1 MKLPFEEWTIEK
13 HFSRNVSKLFGEAF
27 ICYKGAAYRA
37 SLLFSYLGFLTLIKE
52 IIIKST
58 KPTAIPQGRW
68 DDIIRKLQSDE
79 SWEKAVYEE
88 IINSSSPIFNIND
101 DLRQQV
107 KYWKDRRN
115 DCAHFKTNEIESH
128 HTESFWSFV
137 RSNLLKITVEGG
149 KESLL
154 NKFDRHF
161 DQTFT
166 PPDADFS
173 PIVKEIDDSVEAGE
187 LTSFWE
193 ELIDRID
200 QYGFMF
206 RHESNATKVINRVF
220 ELCSEDIKASLSDF
234 LKNKKHDLTIVLL
247 YPDKIN
253 RFNYSPAEIREIW
266 RTRIWNDKSSAFSI
280 YGTLL
285 RNSLIPAGE
294 IKEANQHLI
303 DKATDYCPNDEA
315 THLALAAN
323 GFGDLIFEKAIKED
337 RLNDWYLWVNPRAD
351 MLAYYIERYP
361 LEDETVEVICE
372 MYTRSRYSHWL
383 GERLE
388 RIFHENTDKKTEFHD
403 IANAKGFT
411 IPNDL
416 S

>member
-13 HFSRNVSKLFGEAF
+13 RFSRNVSKLFNESF

-52 IIIKST
+52 IIIKSN
-58 KPTAIPQGRW
+58 KPTPIPQRRW

-79 SWEKAVYEE
+79 TWEKAVFEE

-137 RSNLLKITVEGG
+137 RSNLLKITIEGG
-149 KESLL
+149 KASLL

-173 PIVKEIDDSVEAGE
+173 SIVRETDESVETTE

-193 ELIDRID
+193 ELINRID
-200 QYGFMF
+200 HYGLLF

-220 ELCSEDIKASLSDF
+220 ELCSEETKENLSDF
-234 LKNKKHDLTIVLL
+234 LKDKKHDLTIVLL

-253 RFNYSPAEIREIW
+253 RFSYSPAEIREIW

-285 RNSLIPAGE
+285 RNSLIPNGE
-294 IKEANQHLI
+294 IRETNNHMI
-303 DKATDYCPNDEA
+303 DYATDYSPNNEA
-315 THLALAAN
+315 THLALATN
-323 GFGDLIFEKAIKED
+323 GFGNSIFEKAIKND
-337 RLNDWYLWVNPRAD
+337 RLNDWYNWVNPRAD
-351 MLAYYIERYP
+351 MLAYYIEKYP
-361 LEDETVEVICE
+361 LEELTVEVICE
-372 MYTRSRYSHWL
+372 MYTRPKYSHWL

-388 RIFHENTDKKTEFHD
+388 RIFNESTDKKNEFHD
-403 IANAKGFT
+403 IANTKGFT

-416 S
+416 N